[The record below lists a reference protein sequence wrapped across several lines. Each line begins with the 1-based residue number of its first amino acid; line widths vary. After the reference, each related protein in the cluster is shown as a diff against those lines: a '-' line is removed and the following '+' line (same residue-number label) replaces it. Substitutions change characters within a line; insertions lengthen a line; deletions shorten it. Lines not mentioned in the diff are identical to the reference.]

1 MRLRSTFI
9 LVLIIGT
16 VVAVGAWAD
25 RTKVALA
32 KGPSA
37 VPAGKP
43 WDAMV
48 EISRHGRRLDGFR
61 PVLTITGLGKPAS
74 FHGKEIAS
82 GRYRVQVI
90 FPQKTRLRAIVNLVN
105 DMPRATDT
113 PIDTVAV
120 ADALRPV
127 LLRVGRELRRE
138 ARAVGISPEQ
148 VALLVAI
155 K

>member
-16 VVAVGAWAD
+16 VVAVGAWTD

-90 FPQKTRLRAIVNLVN
+90 FPHPGFYLY
-105 DMPRATDT
+105 
-113 PIDTVAV
+113 TVQV
-120 ADALRPV
+120 AD
-127 LLRVGRELRRE
+127 RVM
-138 ARAVGISPEQ
+138 ARGTVY
-148 VALLVAI
+148 AI
-155 K
+155 PN